1 MNEQL
6 GKRSLLND
14 HVVKLMSARRW
25 ARVASVFGVLIASLV
40 TTISDNS
47 ADSFGLSLERLRAFA
62 AWSGAKLTAREEQ
75 VLADL
80 LDGKTNP
87 EIAVSLGVR
96 TRTVAFHVSNLLY
109 KFASAS
115 RLRLVAKWAGWSAGA
130 RR

>member
-1 MNEQL
+1 MIQTIRDDAE
-6 GKRSLLND
+6 RSL
-14 HVVKLMSARRW
+14 KTT
-25 ARVASVFGVLIASLV
+25 VAPLADAASL
-40 TTISDNS
+40 TNS
-47 ADSFGLSLERLRAFA
+47 NDSFGRSLERLRAFA

-80 LDGKTNP
+80 LAGKTNP

-115 RLRLVAKWAGWSAGA
+115 RLRLMVKWAGWSADA
-130 RR
+130 PR